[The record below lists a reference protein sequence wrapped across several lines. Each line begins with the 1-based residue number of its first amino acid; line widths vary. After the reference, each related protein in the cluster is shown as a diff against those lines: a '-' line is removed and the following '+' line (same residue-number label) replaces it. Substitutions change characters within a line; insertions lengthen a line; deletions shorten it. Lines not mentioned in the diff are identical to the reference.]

1 MNVEK
6 ARLDKILSS
15 EEIKQIISAL
25 GTGFGNDEDFEIE
38 KLRYHKIIIMTD
50 ADVDGAHIRTLL
62 LTFFYRQMPELIDGG
77 YVYIG
82 QPPLFRLGRGKSE
95 QFFTDEET
103 LNQHLFQQA
112 AELQRQN
119 LQGYA
124 QLAALQSQL
133 EQYSGVNWSQFSSD
147 DPQAAQQAFFQYQ
160 QLKDATQTLKST
172 LQQQETQTLQAQH
185 QLRARQL
192 EQGKAE
198 LARAIPGFNEQLAV
212 QIVNHGKEYGFSESE
227 LKSVMDPRMVRV
239 LNDARLYRESV
250 KKATTTKQPEVKP
263 AGKIQGK
270 APVKQDPEKMSTE
283 EWLKWRN
290 KQLAKR

>member
-1 MNVEK
+1 MSADQVEETIQEPMPEETQEVENQVEEEVEEEVEE
-6 ARLDKILSS
+6 LEDDS
-15 EEIKQIISAL
+15 EEVDYDGEKYRVPKKLKDAL
-25 GTGFGNDEDFEIE
+25 LRQEDYTRKTQEVAE
-38 KLRYHKIIIMTD
+38 QRRAL
-50 ADVDGAHIRTLL
+50 
-62 LTFFYRQMPELIDGG
+62 E
-77 YVYIG
+77 
-82 QPPLFRLGRGKSE
+82 SE
-95 QFFTDEET
+95 VQ
-103 LNQHLFQQA
+103 QFQQA

-227 LKSVMDPRMVRV
+227 LKSVMDPRMVKV